1 MASLPEALAGIDRL
15 QSTCDLQDWQAIADL
30 QQAWRGAVDAAEAV
44 GHQEAAAKAQEAIAA
59 LDGLFTEDITA
70 ALAGAVRDLLRTTA
84 DQVRGMLET
93 SPSAEAPAQAPSPAP
108 AAMAPEPVPEPE
120 AQPHPAPGA
129 PDADPVLTAPFT
141 LGPEADP
148 AMLAEFATEATEHLQ
163 AIEGHLLTIEGGQ
176 DPEAINACFRA
187 FHTLKGLAGFIGLE
201 REKRLAHAAESLLD
215 KVRSGDVPSS
225 HGVMDLLLQSR
236 DVLMALVAASA
247 GAGPGV
253 VLAADPRLAGL
264 VAALHDAAVLRRGAV
279 PTVGEI
285 LVGTGKLTRA
295 QLEAALI
302 RQGEDQPDRKLGE
315 ILVEDGRVAP
325 QDVQRALETQQAA
338 KQTAG
343 GAAAA
348 ATAAPA
354 SMRVD
359 VGTVDRLADAIG
371 ELVIATN
378 MLFHADELKGIGSRR
393 VAGLLAGL
401 DRVTRQVQGM
411 AQRLRLVSLKPTFQR
426 MTRLVRDLERKTG
439 KKVDLVVEGDD
450 VELDKSVVDRLAD
463 PMIHL
468 VRNALDHG
476 LEPEAERI
484 AAGKPP
490 VGRLRLAAERRAGA
504 IHIVIEEDGRG
515 LGRERILRKAR
526 ERGLIA
532 PDADLSDEEVWELI
546 YLPGFSTAEQVTDL
560 SGRGVGM
567 DVVRR
572 MVSESR
578 GRILTTSRNGHGTTF
593 TLVLPLTLAIID
605 GMVLSAGGQHYIIP
619 TLSVVLASRLDP
631 AAVTRIQGGRGRLV
645 DLLGRQIPIF
655 SLSHL
660 LGLSADE
667 GPRPLVVVVQD
678 GHREIGLV
686 VDAVIGRQQVV
697 LKTLGRGL
705 PPAPGLSGATI
716 TGDGL
721 VCLVLDIHSLV
732 QATTHAGSAALA
744 PA

>member
-1 MASLPEALAGIDRL
+1 MSVTHEALTAVDRAL
-15 QSTCDLQDWQAIADL
+15 ATADLTDWQAIAGL
-30 QQAWRGAVDAAEAV
+30 QATWQTLADAADAEGHAGIAQPVHEAC
-44 GHQEAAAKAQEAIAA
+44 A
-59 LDGLFTEDITA
+59 LLEGLFTEEITG
-70 ALAGAVRDLLRTTA
+70 ALATRTKDLLRDLAVTA
-84 DQVRGMLET
+84 LAALGGE
-93 SPSAEAPAQAPSPAP
+93 AAAPAAGEPDPAP
-108 AAMAPEPVPEPE
+108 AAHDEEPDHEPTPVAAGEDPLAAPV
-120 AQPHPAPGA
+120 
-129 PDADPVLTAPFT
+129 T
-141 LGPEADP
+141 LGPEAEP
-148 AMLAEFATEATEHLQ
+148 AMLAEFATEAGEHLQ
-163 AIEGHLLTIEGGQ
+163 AIEGNLLRIEGGN
-176 DPEAINACFRA
+176 DPEAVNACFRA
-187 FHTLKGLAGFIGLE
+187 FHTLKGLAGFIGLD
-201 REKRLAHAAESLLD
+201 REKQLAHAAESLLD
-215 KVRSGDVPSS
+215 KVRSGEIPPTS
-225 HGVMDLLLQSR
+225 GVMDLLLQSR
-236 DVLMALVAASA
+236 DLLMSLVNQAAA
-247 GAGPGV
+247 AGPGQ
-253 VLAADPRLAGL
+253 VLPGEPRLPGL
-264 VAALHDAAVLRRGAV
+264 VHALHQALLMRPGAV
-279 PTVGEI
+279 PSVGEI

-302 RQGEDQPDRKLGE
+302 RQSEDHPDRKLGE
-315 ILVEDGRVAP
+315 ILVEEGRVAP
-325 QDVQRALETQQAA
+325 TDIQRALETQQAA
-338 KQTAG
+338 QQAAG
-343 GAAAA
+343 PSA

-359 VGTVDRLADAIG
+359 VATVDRLADAIG

-378 MLFHADELKGIGSRR
+378 MLFHADELKGLGSRR

-439 KKVDLVVEGDD
+439 KKVDLVIEGDD

-484 AAGKPP
+484 AAGKTPA
-490 VGRLRLAAERRAGA
+490 GRLRLAAERRAGA

-515 LGRERILRKAR
+515 LGRERILRKAK
-526 ERGLIA
+526 ERGLIS
-532 PDADLSDEEVWELI
+532 PDAELSDEEVWDLI

-572 MVSESR
+572 MVVESR
-578 GRILTTSRNGHGTTF
+578 GRILTTSRQGQGTTF

-605 GMVLSAGGQHYIIP
+605 GMVLAAGGQHYIIP

-631 AAVTRIQGGRGRLV
+631 DAVTRIQGGRGRLV
-645 DLLGRQIPIF
+645 ALLGRQIPIF

-660 LGLSADE
+660 LGLTAAE
-667 GPRPLVVVVQD
+667 GSRPLVVVVQD
-678 GHREIGLV
+678 GHREIGLI
-686 VDAVIGRQQVV
+686 VDAVVGRQQVV

-721 VCLVLDIHSLV
+721 VCLVLDINGLV
-732 QATTHAGSAALA
+732 QAATHGPAVTHAAEATHSRIT
-744 PA
+744 P